1 MSKDELRTL
10 RNLYAAIQSQNA
22 VELRGALSH
31 DVELDLPATLP
42 WGGVRHG
49 VDGIE
54 TVLEIFLE
62 HVEGSWADVDELLDA
77 GDRIVVLG
85 RARGRA
91 RTSGS
96 EFEVPFAHVW
106 GMADGVPAWCRGYL
120 DTGPILAAL
129 DGRASDS
136 KSDR

>member
-91 RTSGS
+91 RTS
-96 EFEVPFAHVW
+96 
-106 GMADGVPAWCRGYL
+106 
-120 DTGPILAAL
+120 
-129 DGRASDS
+129 
-136 KSDR
+136 